1 MYIIISFPPLSM
13 LKMIIVPRQARDKH
27 SESTQKRDAHSHRQ
41 READKLAAV
50 EAEAK
55 RKKVE
60 KNRKKKAK
68 KKKKLAE
75 KEAAGAEAADSAR
88 VATIVAE
95 APEPEPQPEPE
106 LEPQPEP
113 EPEPEPDEPTAAP
126 ERVFSFD
133 SLGADQ
139 QRSRPS
145 QAVFQFRAGKTVE
158 RESAAAV
165 AAAGAQP
172 EPQPQPQQ
180 VSEPKPKPDDGTAEL
195 RAKFDAGVE
204 QWSAAQVVQ
213 WVALQAE
220 LLPAGSTQLVT
231 AAFESLGAEG
241 THSSCFFV
249 PTILHTTQSFTQT
262 GSLQRMFHIRKH

>member
-1 MYIIISFPPLSM
+1 M
-13 LKMIIVPRQARDKH
+13 
-27 SESTQKRDAHSHRQ
+27 
-41 READKLAAV
+41 

-106 LEPQPEP
+106 LEP
-113 EPEPEPDEPTAAP
+113 
-126 ERVFSFD
+126 
-133 SLGADQ
+133 
-139 QRSRPS
+139 
-145 QAVFQFRAGKTVE
+145 
-158 RESAAAV
+158 
-165 AAAGAQP
+165 
-172 EPQPQPQQ
+172 Q

-231 AAFESLGAEG
+231 AAFESLGAEE

-249 PTILHTTQSFTQT
+249 ATSLHTTQSFTQT
-262 GSLQRMFHIRKH
+262 GSLQRMFYIQKH

>member
-1 MYIIISFPPLSM
+1 
-13 LKMIIVPRQARDKH
+13 
-27 SESTQKRDAHSHRQ
+27 
-41 READKLAAV
+41 V

-75 KEAAGAEAADSAR
+75 KEAAAAGAADSAR

-158 RESAAAV
+158 RESAAA

-241 THSSCFFV
+241 NTHSSAFQEQAPAAPKHNQKPSRAAQHNRQQVYEHMGIPPDRLC
-249 PTILHTTQSFTQT
+249 
-262 GSLQRMFHIRKH
+262 IRVRSPEFRRKCRL

>member
-1 MYIIISFPPLSM
+1 MHFLTSIIYMYIIVSFPPLSM

-75 KEAAGAEAADSAR
+75 KEAAAAGAADSAR

-95 APEPEPQPEPE
+95 APEPE
-106 LEPQPEP
+106 
-113 EPEPEPDEPTAAP
+113 
-126 ERVFSFD
+126 
-133 SLGADQ
+133 
-139 QRSRPS
+139 
-145 QAVFQFRAGKTVE
+145 
-158 RESAAAV
+158 
-165 AAAGAQP
+165 
-172 EPQPQPQQ
+172 PQQ

-241 THSSCFFV
+241 NTLQLFLCCKHS
-249 PTILHTTQSFTQT
+249 PHNTIVYPDRLVATNVSYSKTLTSML
-262 GSLQRMFHIRKH
+262 SIN